1 MDGLDAGSALLEA
14 QPSFPIFLMSGYSK
28 DGVAASRHMSRFSGY
43 LAKPFGLSVI
53 RTALQQLQNQ
63 VNPNLVQGSRLRGG
77 PSSQTAPARVPQ
89 STCLSRVWVGRG
101 GDDLGRCL
109 VGELLEVGHEH

>member
-28 DGVAASRHMSRFSGY
+28 DGVAASRHMSRFFGY

-53 RTALQQLQNQ
+53 RTALQHRTTR
-63 VNPNLVQGSRLRGG
+63 SIRTWFR
-77 PSSQTAPARVPQ
+77 
-89 STCLSRVWVGRG
+89 
-101 GDDLGRCL
+101 DLGYVAVRL
-109 VGELLEVGHEH
+109 VRPPQPGCRSQLA